1 LRAALGAEK
10 PLLNSGGHRDV
21 VSLLASQLP
30 LPDGRGLQLVV
41 SPLRLLTGSLA
52 TIRSTE
58 GSDISGGI
66 QISIDL
72 EAATLALE
80 GSTVAVLLLLETA
93 S

>member
-1 LRAALGAEK
+1 
-10 PLLNSGGHRDV
+10 
-21 VSLLASQLP
+21 
-30 LPDGRGLQLVV
+30 
-41 SPLRLLTGSLA
+41 LLTGSLA

>member
-1 LRAALGAEK
+1 MVYRSKGK
-10 PLLNSGGHRDV
+10 RQQGLLMG
-21 VSLLASQLP
+21 QLP
-30 LPDGRGLQLVV
+30 LPEGRGLQLVV

-72 EAATLALE
+72 EAATLELE
-80 GSTVAVLLLLETA
+80 GLRHCVFDAIQLEMLWFA
-93 S
+93 SL